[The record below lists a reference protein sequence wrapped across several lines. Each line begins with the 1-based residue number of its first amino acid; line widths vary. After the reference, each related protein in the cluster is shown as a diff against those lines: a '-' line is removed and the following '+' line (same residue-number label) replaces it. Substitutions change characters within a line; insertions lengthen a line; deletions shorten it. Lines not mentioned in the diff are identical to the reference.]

1 MVHWKP
7 SILTMNSPRS
17 VEIDNMRGKTKTSK
31 PFNASLVLK
40 YMHVSFTIYTVSLTV
55 NHLSKK
61 IANKV

>member
-1 MVHWKP
+1 
-7 SILTMNSPRS
+7 MNSPRS